1 MTRTAA
7 KYLKSGGRVIFIS
20 SSGTKSSAVTPDYLL
35 YGATKGATDQ
45 LVRVLAKELGAK
57 GINVNAVAPGPV
69 DTDFFRDDG
78 KTKEFI
84 QLCANL
90 HPQKR
95 IPGPDEIAPLVAFL
109 AKDEASW
116 VNGQFIMVNGGMA
129 V

>member
-1 MTRTAA
+1 M
-7 KYLKSGGRVIFIS
+7 
-20 SSGTKSSAVTPDYLL
+20 
-35 YGATKGATDQ
+35 
-45 LVRVLAKELGAK
+45 
-57 GINVNAVAPGPV
+57 NAVAPGPV

-109 AKDEASW
+109 ARDEASW
-116 VNGQFIMVNGGMA
+116 VNGQFIMVNGVSSPLTSMA
-129 V
+129 LPAHNFGIRAWRCESLLRRLEI